1 MIHFLQT
8 MLASV
13 SRQMKRSMNNRY
25 VCVLHKLFIQQN
37 LCLVID
43 YYYLFDFDSNP
54 LKTFV
59 LWIKKCFGCQPL
71 SLVL

>member
-1 MIHFLQT
+1 
-8 MLASV
+8 
-13 SRQMKRSMNNRY
+13 MNNRY